1 MSDHWLVRPA
11 TIRALW
17 RVFIAV
23 LALTVLAEFFVAHH
37 PHFRVEEMA
46 GFGAWYGFLACAGM
60 ILFAKGLAL
69 FLKRPD
75 TYYEDGEGRD
85 G

>member
-11 TIRALW
+11 TIRLLW

-23 LALTVLAEFFVAHH
+23 LALTVVAEFLVAHH
-37 PHFRVEEMA
+37 PHFRIESVA

-60 ILFAKGLAL
+60 IVFAKGLAL

-75 TYYEDGEGRD
+75 TYYEDGESRD

>member
-1 MSDHWLVRPA
+1 MSDHWLVRPSS
-11 TIRALW
+11 IRLLW

-23 LALTVLAEFFVAHH
+23 LALTVLAEFLVEHH
-37 PHFRVEEMA
+37 PHFRVESFA

-60 ILFAKGLAL
+60 IVFAKGLAVL
-69 FLKRPD
+69 LKRPD
-75 TYYEDGEGRD
+75 TYYEDGESRD